1 MRALE
6 IYNAERRLTGLD
18 SKGIVD
24 VLVIRYE
31 ESTEMYQ
38 HMSIIEQEKR
48 SFVDLINIKSKLHVT
63 VRDYALEGAQNQL

>member
-6 IYNAERRLTGLD
+6 VYNAEQNLKVKQD
-18 SKGIVD
+18 HYKDPIE

-38 HMSIIEQEKR
+38 HMSIIE
-48 SFVDLINIKSKLHVT
+48 
-63 VRDYALEGAQNQL
+63 